1 MAHPAAILPGPP
13 VAPSV
18 RSKVPPALAVRG
30 LSKRFDQDTV
40 VRDLSLDVRP
50 GELIS
55 LLGPSGCGKTT
66 TLRMIA
72 GFEQPDQGSIRI
84 DGTVVSDDQTR
95 IAPERRRVGMVFQD
109 YALFPHLT
117 VAQNVGFGL
126 PRSRQRRG
134 LVEGMLALVG
144 LEGSNDRYPGD
155 LSGGQQQRVAVARA
169 LAPEPLIILLDEPFS
184 NLDQS
189 LRVQLRDEIQRI
201 LRAANATAVL
211 VTHDQEEALSI
222 SDRVGVMID
231 GQLIQ
236 VGTPEE
242 VHHYPNDRRVA
253 DFVGDARFLPGTAD
267 GRSVVT
273 ALGTLRLQRPANG
286 PVDVLI
292 RPEMV
297 RIEEVAAAGVAI
309 GGTVVGREFHGRDQ
323 TVTVAVGDDLLLT
336 VRASSYATL
345 AVGSFVTL
353 DVLGDVVCFPCDAT
367 GPSTTVDR

>member
-1 MAHPAAILPGPP
+1 
-13 VAPSV
+13 
-18 RSKVPPALAVRG
+18 
-30 LSKRFDQDTV
+30 
-40 VRDLSLDVRP
+40 
-50 GELIS
+50 
-55 LLGPSGCGKTT
+55 
-66 TLRMIA
+66 MIA

-126 PRSRQRRG
+126 PRSRQRQG
-134 LVEGMLALVG
+134 LVDGMLALVG
-144 LEGSNDRYPGD
+144 LEESGDRYPGD

-169 LAPEPLIILLDEPFS
+169 LAPEPAILLLDEPFS

-253 DFVGDARFLPGTAD
+253 DFVGDARFLQGTAD

-273 ALGTLRLQRPANG
+273 ALGRLRLQRPATG

-297 RIEEVAAAGVAI
+297 RIEEVTPAGAGMDGTV
-309 GGTVVGREFHGRDQ
+309 GGTVVGRKFHGRDQ
-323 TVTVAVGDDLLLT
+323 TVTVAVEDDLLLT
-336 VRASSYATL
+336 VRASSYTTL

-353 DVLGDVVCFPCDAT
+353 DVLGDVVCFPRDAT
-367 GPSTTVDR
+367 GSSPTVDR